1 MGRFDGVGGQV
12 WQRRKAN
19 PWPGGAPARRAPAGM
34 PDTFTLPSL
43 ALAAVPL
50 LLLLLGLLAMLLP
63 DAALRGLAGARD
75 PVAVAM
81 LPLSVGLALLGL
93 LLLALNAADG
103 VRAQQ
108 AWQWQPVPARVV
120 HSGLVQTLQPRAA
133 SPGWRPDV
141 RYAYRHGAQDYT
153 GQRVAFHSLT
163 SSDRAATAAWL
174 QRSYPAG
181 AQVTAYVNPADPAQS
196 VLERGGAVWA
206 WWMAAVGLVLAG
218 SGLWL
223 LRAALRTDGTG
234 GTAPPARR
242 RKRRR
247 RRRPG

>member
-1 MGRFDGVGGQV
+1 
-12 WQRRKAN
+12 
-19 PWPGGAPARRAPAGM
+19 M
-34 PDTFTLPSL
+34 PDTFALPSL

-63 DAALRGLAGARD
+63 GAALRGMAGGRD

-81 LPLSVGLALLGL
+81 LPLSLGLALLGL

-108 AWQWQPVPARVV
+108 AWQWQPVHARVL

-141 RYAYRHGAQDYT
+141 HYAYRHGAQDYT
-153 GQRVAFHSLT
+153 GQRVAFHPLI
-163 SSDRAATAAWL
+163 SSDRVSTAAWL

-218 SGLWL
+218 TGLWL
-223 LRAALRTDGTG
+223 LRAALCTDGIALPTRRRSSK
-234 GTAPPARR
+234 RR
-242 RKRRR
+242 RKQV
-247 RRRPG
+247 